1 MSDSP
6 SPVGQVATPPAPPP
20 AARTLRQHIMLT
32 IALAWPVVIARAG
45 LLVLTAVDIAMTGH
59 AGQDQLAFI
68 SIGMAPQITLML
80 VGIGM
85 LYGTT
90 VLTAQA
96 HGAGDHAACGG
107 IWRLAMIHALGLGII
122 IGGLCFAGEWF
133 FLIIG
138 QDPAVAAGGGGVLRQ
153 FSWGM
158 PGMMMAVCTSFFLEG
173 ISRPRAGMIV
183 MVIANVANAG
193 LNWVFIYGNL
203 GAPAMGAEGAVI
215 ASSIVRWLIMAAL
228 IAYAFAMTDSGVYGV
243 RQGRAAGREVGRKL
257 RRIGYPFGLAQG
269 IEASAFSGLVLMAG
283 YIGTAAL
290 GGYQIA
296 QNLIALAFMCA
307 IGIGVATAVRV
318 GNAVGRKDRPG
329 MAAAGWTGVG
339 LSALV
344 MAGIAVLFLGWP
356 GMLARIYSSDT
367 AVLAVA
373 APTIAVAGIVLVF
386 DGVQG
391 VLMGALRGAGQVW
404 MPVFMHM
411 TSFYVFGLPIA
422 ALFAF
427 TFGFDAPGLMLGMFF
442 GVTCAAILM
451 GWRFHVISKRDISRL

>member
-1 MSDSP
+1 MNETP
-6 SPVGQVATPPAPPP
+6 SPDRSAAPSPASPPP
-20 AARTLRQHIMLT
+20 ARTLRQHIVLT

-45 LLVLTAVDIAMTGH
+45 LLVMTAVDIAMTGH
-59 AGQDQLAFI
+59 AGQDELAYI
-68 SIGMAPQITLML
+68 SIGMAPQITLLL

-96 HGAGDHAACGG
+96 HGAGDNAACGG
-107 IWRLAMIHALGLGII
+107 IWRLAMIYALVLGVI

-133 FLIIG
+133 FLAIG
-138 QDPAVAAGGGGVLRQ
+138 QDADVAAGGGGVLRQ

-173 ISRPRAGMIV
+173 ISRPRAGMVV
-183 MVIANVANAG
+183 MLFANVANAG

-203 GAPAMGAEGAVI
+203 GLPAMGAEGAVA

-228 IAYAFAMTDSGVYGV
+228 VVYAFGMADSAFYGV
-243 RQGRAAGREVGRKL
+243 RGGKTAGEDVGKKL

-269 IEASAFSGLVLMAG
+269 IEASAFSALVLMAG

-296 QNLIALAFMCA
+296 QNLIAMAFMCA

-318 GNAVGRKDRPG
+318 GNAVGRGDRRG

-344 MAGIAVLFLGWP
+344 MAGIAVAFLGWP
-356 GMLARIYSSDT
+356 ELLARIYSSDA

-373 APTIAVAGIVLVF
+373 APTVAVAGFVLVF
-386 DGVQG
+386 DGMQG
-391 VLMGALRGAGQVW
+391 VMMGALRGAGQIW

-411 TSFYVFGLPIA
+411 TSFWVFGLPIA

-427 TFGFDAPGLMLGMFF
+427 TMGYEAPGLMMGMFF
-442 GVTCAAILM
+442 GVACAAILM
-451 GWRFHVISKRDISRL
+451 GWRFHVISRREISRL